1 MRTGAAVV
9 KLGKLGALVVC
20 VALAGCAGWHDLFQR
35 DRPDEAT
42 IVAALRL
49 PAPAQTDVAIALGC
63 PTEDDGRL
71 TPCLRCR
78 VAGAVQA
85 LREGRVQAII
95 FSGGAAHNRY
105 VEAAAMASAAR
116 ALGLPGDRLLIEGAS
131 LTTWQNLRFAKRI
144 MEAHGF
150 KTALLIS
157 AREHLPRARR
167 FADYY
172 GVPAALAACED
183 SPSLH

>member
-1 MRTGAAVV
+1 MRRGTAIL
-9 KLGKLGALVVC
+9 KLVRRGALVAC
-20 VALAGCAGWHDLFQR
+20 VSLAGCAPWHDLFQR

-42 IVAALRL
+42 IAAALRL
-49 PAPAQTDVAIALGC
+49 PAPARTDVAIALGC
-63 PTEDDGRL
+63 PTEDDGRPS
-71 TPCLRCR
+71 PCLRCR
-78 VAGAVQA
+78 VAGAAEA
-85 LREGRVQAII
+85 LRKGRVQAII

-105 VEAAAMASAAR
+105 VEAAVMAKAAR
-116 ALGLPGDRLLIEGAS
+116 EQGLPAERLFIEGES

-144 MEAHGF
+144 MQAHGYQ
-150 KTALLIS
+150 TALLIS

-183 SPSLH
+183 SPSLP